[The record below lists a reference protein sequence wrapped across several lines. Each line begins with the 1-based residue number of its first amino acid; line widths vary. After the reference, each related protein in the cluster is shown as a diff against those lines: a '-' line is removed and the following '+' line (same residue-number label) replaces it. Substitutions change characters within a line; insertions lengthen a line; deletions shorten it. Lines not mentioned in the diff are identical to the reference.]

1 MSQHQDRFFEKL
13 LENGFAYS
21 SQMIK
26 TTHSALLRDKEGRSK
41 VAGAT

>member
-26 TTHSALLRDKEGRSK
+26 TTHYALLRDKEGRSM